1 MWIPMVTRALVF
13 KRTHLTS
20 RMVSTTYGMVAVIQ
34 TTLPL
39 DFTPLNREM

>member
-1 MWIPMVTRALVF
+1 MVTQVVIIERL
-13 KRTHLTS
+13 HLTR